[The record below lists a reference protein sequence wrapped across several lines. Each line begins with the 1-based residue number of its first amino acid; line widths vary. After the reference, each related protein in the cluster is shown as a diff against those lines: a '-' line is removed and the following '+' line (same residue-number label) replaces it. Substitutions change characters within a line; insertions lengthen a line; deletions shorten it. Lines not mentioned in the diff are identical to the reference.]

1 MVGRKIHGVEVVC
14 TESSVPDYIQTR
26 WVDGVL
32 INVARGTTLPE
43 KLITTCIEMGVAV
56 HTELAVL
63 GENSNNQQL
72 DRLGGYLVLST
83 NVRMATSKQLFLK
96 RLMDICGAI
105 AGLVCT
111 GLITIVLAPA
121 IYLASPGP
129 VFFSQVRVGRNGR
142 KFRVYK
148 FRSMCVDAE
157 KKLDGLL
164 DQNEMEG
171 PAFKIE
177 NDPRITRVGKFLRK
191 TSLDELPQLINVLRG
206 EMSIVG
212 PRPPLPREVEQYT
225 EYQKQ
230 RLSVKPGL
238 TCYWQVQP
246 HRNRISFEDWVE
258 LDLNYIKA
266 QSYIVDWKII
276 IMTVKAICH
285 MQGI

>member
-1 MVGRKIHGVEVVC
+1 MESKIIECHLNQSIERKQMREKVAIHNGR
-14 TESSVPDYIQTR
+14 YI
-26 WVDGVL
+26 
-32 INVARGTTLPE
+32 
-43 KLITTCIEMGVAV
+43 AV
-56 HTELAVL
+56 KRAQDIVFSLLALV
-63 GENSNNQQL
+63 
-72 DRLGGYLVLST
+72 VLSP
-83 NVRMATSKQLFLK
+83 
-96 RLMDICGAI
+96 LMLVIAI
-105 AGLVCT
+105 AIMIDDPKGGFIFRQIRC
-111 GLITIVLAPA
+111 GKD
-121 IYLASPGP
+121 
-129 VFFSQVRVGRNGR
+129 GRM
-142 KFRVYK
+142 FHFYK

-157 KKLDGLL
+157 KKFDGLL

>member
-1 MVGRKIHGVEVVC
+1 MREKEAIHNGR
-14 TESSVPDYIQTR
+14 YI
-26 WVDGVL
+26 
-32 INVARGTTLPE
+32 
-43 KLITTCIEMGVAV
+43 AV
-56 HTELAVL
+56 KRAQDIVFSLLALV
-63 GENSNNQQL
+63 
-72 DRLGGYLVLST
+72 VLSP
-83 NVRMATSKQLFLK
+83 
-96 RLMDICGAI
+96 LMLVIAI
-105 AGLVCT
+105 AIMIDDPKGGFIFRQIRC
-111 GLITIVLAPA
+111 GKD
-121 IYLASPGP
+121 
-129 VFFSQVRVGRNGR
+129 GRM
-142 KFRVYK
+142 FHFYK

-191 TSLDELPQLINVLRG
+191 TSLDELPQLVNVLRG

>member
-1 MVGRKIHGVEVVC
+1 MESKIIECHLNQSIERKQMREKVAIHNGR
-14 TESSVPDYIQTR
+14 YI
-26 WVDGVL
+26 
-32 INVARGTTLPE
+32 
-43 KLITTCIEMGVAV
+43 AV
-56 HTELAVL
+56 KRAQDIVFSLLALV
-63 GENSNNQQL
+63 
-72 DRLGGYLVLST
+72 VLSP
-83 NVRMATSKQLFLK
+83 
-96 RLMDICGAI
+96 LMLVIAI
-105 AGLVCT
+105 AIMIDDPKGGFIFRQIRC
-111 GLITIVLAPA
+111 GKD
-121 IYLASPGP
+121 
-129 VFFSQVRVGRNGR
+129 GRM
-142 KFRVYK
+142 FHFYK

-157 KKLDGLL
+157 KNLDGLL

>member
-1 MVGRKIHGVEVVC
+1 MEAKTMEYHLNQSIERKQMGEKEAIHNRRYMTVKRVQDIIFSLLALVV
-14 TESSVPDYIQTR
+14 
-26 WVDGVL
+26 L
-32 INVARGTTLPE
+32 LP
-43 KLITTCIEMGVAV
+43 
-56 HTELAVL
+56 
-63 GENSNNQQL
+63 
-72 DRLGGYLVLST
+72 
-83 NVRMATSKQLFLK
+83 
-96 RLMDICGAI
+96 LMLAI
-105 AGLVCT
+105 AIMIMIDDPKG
-111 GLITIVLAPA
+111 GFI
-121 IYLASPGP
+121 
-129 VFFSQVRVGRNGR
+129 FSQIRCGKDGRMF
-142 KFRVYK
+142 KFYK

-157 KKLDGLL
+157 NKLDGLL

-177 NDPRITRVGKFLRK
+177 NDPRITRVGKFLRR
-191 TSLDELPQLINVLRG
+191 TSLDELPQLVNVFRG

-246 HRNRISFEDWVE
+246 HRNRISFEEWIE
-258 LDLNYIKA
+258 LDLKYIKD

-276 IMTVKAICH
+276 IMTLKAVCH

>member
-1 MVGRKIHGVEVVC
+1 MESKIIECHLNQSIERKQMREKEAIHNGR
-14 TESSVPDYIQTR
+14 YI
-26 WVDGVL
+26 
-32 INVARGTTLPE
+32 
-43 KLITTCIEMGVAV
+43 AV
-56 HTELAVL
+56 KRAQDIVFSLLALV
-63 GENSNNQQL
+63 
-72 DRLGGYLVLST
+72 VLSP
-83 NVRMATSKQLFLK
+83 
-96 RLMDICGAI
+96 LMLVIAI
-105 AGLVCT
+105 AIMIDDPKGGFIFRQIRC
-111 GLITIVLAPA
+111 GKD
-121 IYLASPGP
+121 
-129 VFFSQVRVGRNGR
+129 GRM
-142 KFRVYK
+142 FHFYK

-191 TSLDELPQLINVLRG
+191 TSLDELPQLVNVLRG

-276 IMTVKAICH
+276 IMTVKAVCH

>member
-1 MVGRKIHGVEVVC
+1 MESKIIECHLNQSIERKQMRETVAIHNGR
-14 TESSVPDYIQTR
+14 YI
-26 WVDGVL
+26 
-32 INVARGTTLPE
+32 
-43 KLITTCIEMGVAV
+43 AV
-56 HTELAVL
+56 KRAQDIVFSLLALV
-63 GENSNNQQL
+63 
-72 DRLGGYLVLST
+72 VLSP
-83 NVRMATSKQLFLK
+83 
-96 RLMDICGAI
+96 LMLVIAI
-105 AGLVCT
+105 AIMIDDPKGGFIFRQIRC
-111 GLITIVLAPA
+111 GKD
-121 IYLASPGP
+121 
-129 VFFSQVRVGRNGR
+129 GRM
-142 KFRVYK
+142 FHFYK

>member
-1 MVGRKIHGVEVVC
+1 MESKIIECHLNQSIERKQMREKVAIHNGR
-14 TESSVPDYIQTR
+14 YI
-26 WVDGVL
+26 
-32 INVARGTTLPE
+32 
-43 KLITTCIEMGVAV
+43 AV
-56 HTELAVL
+56 KRAQDIVFSLLALV
-63 GENSNNQQL
+63 
-72 DRLGGYLVLST
+72 VLSP
-83 NVRMATSKQLFLK
+83 
-96 RLMDICGAI
+96 LMLVIAI
-105 AGLVCT
+105 AIMIDDPKGGFIFRQIRC
-111 GLITIVLAPA
+111 GKD
-121 IYLASPGP
+121 
-129 VFFSQVRVGRNGR
+129 GRM
-142 KFRVYK
+142 FHFYK

-246 HRNRISFEDWVE
+246 HRNRISFEDWLE

>member
-1 MVGRKIHGVEVVC
+1 MESKIIECHLNQSIERKQMREKVAIHNGR
-14 TESSVPDYIQTR
+14 YI
-26 WVDGVL
+26 
-32 INVARGTTLPE
+32 
-43 KLITTCIEMGVAV
+43 AV
-56 HTELAVL
+56 KRAQDIVFSLLALV
-63 GENSNNQQL
+63 
-72 DRLGGYLVLST
+72 VLSP
-83 NVRMATSKQLFLK
+83 
-96 RLMDICGAI
+96 LMLVIAI
-105 AGLVCT
+105 AFMIDDPKGGFIFRQIRC
-111 GLITIVLAPA
+111 GKD
-121 IYLASPGP
+121 
-129 VFFSQVRVGRNGR
+129 GRM
-142 KFRVYK
+142 FHFYK

>member
-1 MVGRKIHGVEVVC
+1 MESKIIECHLNQSIERKQMREKVAIHNGR
-14 TESSVPDYIQTR
+14 YI
-26 WVDGVL
+26 
-32 INVARGTTLPE
+32 
-43 KLITTCIEMGVAV
+43 AV
-56 HTELAVL
+56 KRAQDIVFSLLALV
-63 GENSNNQQL
+63 
-72 DRLGGYLVLST
+72 VLSP
-83 NVRMATSKQLFLK
+83 
-96 RLMDICGAI
+96 LMLVIAI
-105 AGLVCT
+105 AIMIDDPKGGFIFRQIRC
-111 GLITIVLAPA
+111 GKD
-121 IYLASPGP
+121 
-129 VFFSQVRVGRNGR
+129 GRM
-142 KFRVYK
+142 FHFYK

-157 KKLDGLL
+157 KKIDGLL

>member
-1 MVGRKIHGVEVVC
+1 MREKVAIHNGR
-14 TESSVPDYIQTR
+14 YI
-26 WVDGVL
+26 
-32 INVARGTTLPE
+32 
-43 KLITTCIEMGVAV
+43 AV
-56 HTELAVL
+56 KRAQDIVFSLLALV
-63 GENSNNQQL
+63 
-72 DRLGGYLVLST
+72 VLSP
-83 NVRMATSKQLFLK
+83 
-96 RLMDICGAI
+96 LMLVIAI
-105 AGLVCT
+105 AIMIDDPKGGFIFRQIRC
-111 GLITIVLAPA
+111 GKD
-121 IYLASPGP
+121 
-129 VFFSQVRVGRNGR
+129 GRM
-142 KFRVYK
+142 FHFYK

>member
-1 MVGRKIHGVEVVC
+1 MREKVAIHNGR
-14 TESSVPDYIQTR
+14 YI
-26 WVDGVL
+26 
-32 INVARGTTLPE
+32 
-43 KLITTCIEMGVAV
+43 AV
-56 HTELAVL
+56 KRAQDIVFSLLALV
-63 GENSNNQQL
+63 
-72 DRLGGYLVLST
+72 VLSP
-83 NVRMATSKQLFLK
+83 
-96 RLMDICGAI
+96 LMLVIAI
-105 AGLVCT
+105 ASMIDDPKGGFIFRQIRC
-111 GLITIVLAPA
+111 GKD
-121 IYLASPGP
+121 
-129 VFFSQVRVGRNGR
+129 GRM
-142 KFRVYK
+142 FHFYK

>member
-1 MVGRKIHGVEVVC
+1 MESKIIECHLNQSIERKQMREKVAIHNGRSI
-14 TESSVPDYIQTR
+14 
-26 WVDGVL
+26 
-32 INVARGTTLPE
+32 
-43 KLITTCIEMGVAV
+43 AV
-56 HTELAVL
+56 KRAQDIVFSLLALV
-63 GENSNNQQL
+63 
-72 DRLGGYLVLST
+72 VLSP
-83 NVRMATSKQLFLK
+83 
-96 RLMDICGAI
+96 LMLVIAI
-105 AGLVCT
+105 AIMIDDPKGGFIFRQIRC
-111 GLITIVLAPA
+111 GKD
-121 IYLASPGP
+121 
-129 VFFSQVRVGRNGR
+129 GRM
-142 KFRVYK
+142 FHFYK

>member
-1 MVGRKIHGVEVVC
+1 VESKIIECHLNQSIERKQMREKVAIHNGR
-14 TESSVPDYIQTR
+14 YI
-26 WVDGVL
+26 
-32 INVARGTTLPE
+32 
-43 KLITTCIEMGVAV
+43 AV
-56 HTELAVL
+56 KRAQDIVFSLLALV
-63 GENSNNQQL
+63 
-72 DRLGGYLVLST
+72 VLSP
-83 NVRMATSKQLFLK
+83 
-96 RLMDICGAI
+96 LMLVIAI
-105 AGLVCT
+105 AIMIDDPKGGFIFRQIRC
-111 GLITIVLAPA
+111 GKD
-121 IYLASPGP
+121 
-129 VFFSQVRVGRNGR
+129 GRM
-142 KFRVYK
+142 FHFYK

>member
-1 MVGRKIHGVEVVC
+1 MESKIIECHLNQSIERKQMREKVAINNGR
-14 TESSVPDYIQTR
+14 YI
-26 WVDGVL
+26 
-32 INVARGTTLPE
+32 
-43 KLITTCIEMGVAV
+43 AV
-56 HTELAVL
+56 KRAQDIVFSLLALV
-63 GENSNNQQL
+63 
-72 DRLGGYLVLST
+72 VLSP
-83 NVRMATSKQLFLK
+83 
-96 RLMDICGAI
+96 LMLVIAI
-105 AGLVCT
+105 AIMIDDPKGGFIFRQIRC
-111 GLITIVLAPA
+111 GKD
-121 IYLASPGP
+121 
-129 VFFSQVRVGRNGR
+129 GRM
-142 KFRVYK
+142 FHFYK

>member
-1 MVGRKIHGVEVVC
+1 MESKIIECHLNQSIERKQMREKVAIHNGR
-14 TESSVPDYIQTR
+14 YI
-26 WVDGVL
+26 
-32 INVARGTTLPE
+32 
-43 KLITTCIEMGVAV
+43 AV
-56 HTELAVL
+56 KRAQDIVFSLLALV
-63 GENSNNQQL
+63 
-72 DRLGGYLVLST
+72 VLSP
-83 NVRMATSKQLFLK
+83 
-96 RLMDICGAI
+96 LMLVIAI
-105 AGLVCT
+105 AIMIDDPKGGFIFRQIRC
-111 GLITIVLAPA
+111 GKD
-121 IYLASPGP
+121 
-129 VFFSQVRVGRNGR
+129 GRM
-142 KFRVYK
+142 FHFYK

-246 HRNRISFEDWVE
+246 HRNRISFEDWGE

>member
-1 MVGRKIHGVEVVC
+1 MESKIIECHLNQSIERKQMREKEAIHNGR
-14 TESSVPDYIQTR
+14 YI
-26 WVDGVL
+26 
-32 INVARGTTLPE
+32 
-43 KLITTCIEMGVAV
+43 AV
-56 HTELAVL
+56 KRAQDIVFSLLALV
-63 GENSNNQQL
+63 
-72 DRLGGYLVLST
+72 VLSP
-83 NVRMATSKQLFLK
+83 
-96 RLMDICGAI
+96 LMLVIAI
-105 AGLVCT
+105 AIMIDDPKGGFIFRQIRC
-111 GLITIVLAPA
+111 GKD
-121 IYLASPGP
+121 
-129 VFFSQVRVGRNGR
+129 GRM
-142 KFRVYK
+142 FHFYK

-191 TSLDELPQLINVLRG
+191 TSLDELPQLVNVLRG

>member
-1 MVGRKIHGVEVVC
+1 MESKIIECHLNQSIERKQMREKVAIHNGR
-14 TESSVPDYIQTR
+14 YI
-26 WVDGVL
+26 
-32 INVARGTTLPE
+32 
-43 KLITTCIEMGVAV
+43 AV
-56 HTELAVL
+56 KRAQDIVFSLLALV
-63 GENSNNQQL
+63 
-72 DRLGGYLVLST
+72 VLSP
-83 NVRMATSKQLFLK
+83 
-96 RLMDICGAI
+96 LMLVIAI
-105 AGLVCT
+105 AIMIDDPKGGFILRQIRC
-111 GLITIVLAPA
+111 GKD
-121 IYLASPGP
+121 
-129 VFFSQVRVGRNGR
+129 GRM
-142 KFRVYK
+142 FHFYK

>member
-1 MVGRKIHGVEVVC
+1 MESKIIECHLNQSIERKQMREKVAIHNGR
-14 TESSVPDYIQTR
+14 YI
-26 WVDGVL
+26 
-32 INVARGTTLPE
+32 
-43 KLITTCIEMGVAV
+43 AV
-56 HTELAVL
+56 KRAQDIVFSLLALV
-63 GENSNNQQL
+63 
-72 DRLGGYLVLST
+72 VLSP
-83 NVRMATSKQLFLK
+83 
-96 RLMDICGAI
+96 LMLVIAI
-105 AGLVCT
+105 AIMIDDPKGGFIFRQIRC
-111 GLITIVLAPA
+111 GKD
-121 IYLASPGP
+121 
-129 VFFSQVRVGRNGR
+129 GRM
-142 KFRVYK
+142 FHFYK

-164 DQNEMEG
+164 DLNEMEG

>member
-1 MVGRKIHGVEVVC
+1 MESKIVECHLNQSIERKQMREKEAIHNRG
-14 TESSVPDYIQTR
+14 YI
-26 WVDGVL
+26 
-32 INVARGTTLPE
+32 
-43 KLITTCIEMGVAV
+43 AV
-56 HTELAVL
+56 KRAQDIVFSLLALV
-63 GENSNNQQL
+63 
-72 DRLGGYLVLST
+72 VLSP
-83 NVRMATSKQLFLK
+83 
-96 RLMDICGAI
+96 LMLVIAI
-105 AGLVCT
+105 AIMIDDPKGGFIFRQIRC
-111 GLITIVLAPA
+111 GKD
-121 IYLASPGP
+121 
-129 VFFSQVRVGRNGR
+129 GRM
-142 KFRVYK
+142 FQFYK

-164 DQNEMEG
+164 EQNEMEG

-191 TSLDELPQLINVLRG
+191 TSLDELPQLVNVLRG

-246 HRNRISFEDWVE
+246 HRNRISFEEWVE

-276 IMTVKAICH
+276 IMTVKAVCH